1 VSYRFEWISCP
12 VLLGTVLV
20 LLIVPH
26 FALIAL
32 VAVALAAVVAVAA
45 LLAGAML
52 AMPYLLVRS
61 LRRRRAERRWATEG
75 SVPTASVNAWTGTAA
90 PQSGVPALTNTTTA
104 RRST

>member
-1 VSYRFEWISCP
+1 MSYLFEWIPGP
-12 VLLGTVLV
+12 VFLGAVLI

-32 VAVALAAVVAVAA
+32 AVVALASVVALAAAV
-45 LLAGAML
+45 L

-61 LRRRRAERRWATEG
+61 LRRRRAERRRSTEG
-75 SVPTASVNAWTGTAA
+75 SVPMASVVARTGRAA
-90 PQSGVPALTNTTTA
+90 PKSGVAALTNTTTA